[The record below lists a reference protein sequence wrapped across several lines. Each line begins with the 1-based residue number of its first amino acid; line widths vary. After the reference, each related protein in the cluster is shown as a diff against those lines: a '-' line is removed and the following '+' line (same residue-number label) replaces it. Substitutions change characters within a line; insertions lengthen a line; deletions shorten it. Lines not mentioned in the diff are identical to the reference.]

1 MVLESLGNALRN
13 SIKRVMNAPHI
24 DSNLIREVCKD
35 IQRALLQADV
45 NVKQVL
51 DLTKRI
57 EKRALTEK
65 PAAGMGSGEHV
76 VHIMYE
82 ELSNLL
88 GKGRSIELK
97 KQKILMLGIY
107 GQGKT
112 TSCAKLARYLQK
124 KGLSVGMVAADIHRP
139 AAYDQ
144 LKQLSEKVNSKFYGD
159 IHAKSAIDVVDRG
172 LKELS
177 DCDVIIIDTAGRHK
191 LDEELMKEL
200 KEINDRVKPEERIL
214 VIDATTGQQAK
225 EQARAFHENV
235 GITGVILTKMDGS
248 AKGGGALSAVAEVG
262 APIMFIGTGEKIEDF
277 ELFDSERFISR
288 LLGMGDLQTLL
299 ERAKETIDEKEAEEL
314 TKKVMSGKFTLKE
327 FYDEL
332 KNVTKMGT
340 LDKIMELVPL
350 PGARI
355 DKDKMEDSQRLFS
368 KFKVIMDSMTE
379 EELESPQII
388 KGTRMARIARGA
400 GVETKDVKELLRY
413 YNMSKNMMKGMKNR
427 KVMRQLMKMGL
438 G

>member
-1 MVLESLGNALRN
+1 MVLENLGNALRN
-13 SIKRVMNAPHI
+13 TIKRVMNAPHI
-24 DSNLIREVCKD
+24 DSAVVKEISKE

-51 DLTKRI
+51 ELTKRI
-57 EKRALTEK
+57 ETRALTEK
-65 PAAGMGSGEHV
+65 PSAGMGSGEHV

-82 ELSNLL
+82 ELSSLL

-97 KQKILMLGIY
+97 KQRILMLGIY

-124 KGLSVGMVAADIHRP
+124 KGLSAGMIAADVHRP

-144 LKQLSEKVNSKFYGD
+144 LKQLSENINCRFYGD
-159 IHAKSAIDVVDRG
+159 IQSTSAVAVVDRG

-177 DCDVIIIDTAGRHK
+177 DCDAIIIDTAGRHK
-191 LDEELMKEL
+191 LDDELMEELR
-200 KEINDRVKPEERIL
+200 EINGRVKPEERIL
-214 VIDATTGQQAK
+214 VIDATIGQQAK
-225 EQARAFHENV
+225 EQAKAFNESV

-262 APIMFIGTGEKIEDF
+262 APIMFIGTGEKIDDIEP
-277 ELFDSERFISR
+277 FDSDRFISR

-299 ERAKETIDEKEAEEL
+299 EKAKETIDEKKAEEL
-314 TKKVMSGKFTLKE
+314 TKKVMSGRFTLKE
-327 FYDEL
+327 FYEEIES
-332 KNVTKMGT
+332 VTKIGT

-350 PGARI
+350 PGAKV
-355 DKDKMEDSQRLFS
+355 DKNKMDESQKLFS
-368 KFKVIMDSMTE
+368 KFRVVMDSMTE

-388 KGTRMARIARGA
+388 KGTRIARIARGA

-413 YNMSKNMMKGMKNR
+413 YNMSRNMMKNMKNR
-427 KVMRQLMKMGL
+427 KFMRQLMKMGL

>member
-1 MVLESLGNALRN
+1 MVLENLGNALRN

-24 DSNLIREVCKD
+24 DSNLIKEVCKD
-35 IQRALLQADV
+35 VQRALLQADV

-57 EKRALTEK
+57 EQRALTEK

-124 KGLSVGMVAADIHRP
+124 KGLSVGMVAADVHRP
-139 AAYDQ
+139 AAYEQ

-159 IHAKSAIDVVDRG
+159 KHAKSAIEVVEKG
-172 LKELS
+172 LLL

-191 LDEELMKEL
+191 LDEELMREL
-200 KEINDRVKPEERIL
+200 KEINERVKPEERIL

-277 ELFDSERFISR
+277 EPFDSERFISR

-314 TKKVMSGKFTLKE
+314 TKKIMSGKFTLKE

-350 PGARI
+350 PGARV
-355 DKDKMEDSQRLFS
+355 DKNKMEDSQKLFS
-368 KFKVIMDSMTE
+368 KFRVIMDSMTE
-379 EELESPQII
+379 EELESPQLI

>member
-1 MVLESLGNALRN
+1 MVLENLGNALRN
-13 SIKRVMNAPHI
+13 SIKRVMNAPYI
-24 DSNLIREVCKD
+24 DSALIKEVSKD

-57 EKRALTEK
+57 ETRALTEK
-65 PAAGMGSGEHV
+65 PVAGMGSGEHV

-88 GKGRSIELK
+88 GKGRSIGLK
-97 KQKILMLGIY
+97 KQRILMLGIY

-112 TSCAKLARYLQK
+112 TTCAKLAKYMQK
-124 KGLSVGMVAADIHRP
+124 KGLSTGLIAADVHRP
-139 AAYDQ
+139 AAYEQ
-144 LKQLSEKVNSKFYGD
+144 LKQLSERINSKFYGD
-159 IHAKSAIDVVDRG
+159 PVAKSARDVVERG
-172 LKELS
+172 MKALADS
-177 DCDVIIIDTAGRHK
+177 DVIIIDTAGRHR

-200 KEINDRVKPEERIL
+200 REINEIVRPEERIL
-214 VIDATTGQQAK
+214 VIDATIGQQAR
-225 EQARAFHENV
+225 EQAKAFNDSV

-299 ERAKETIDEKEAEEL
+299 EKAKETIDEKEAEEL
-314 TKKVMSGKFTLKE
+314 TKKVMSGRFTLKE
-327 FYDEL
+327 FYAEL
-332 KNVTKMGT
+332 ENVTKIGT
-340 LDKIMELVPL
+340 MDKIMEMIPL
-350 PGARI
+350 PGAKV
-355 DKDKMEDSQRLFS
+355 DKNKMEESQRLFVR
-368 KFKVIMDSMTE
+368 FRIIMDSMTDE
-379 EELESPQII
+379 EMEAPQIV
-388 KGTRMARIARGA
+388 KGTRIARIARGA

-427 KVMRQLMKMGL
+427 KVMRQMMKMGM

>member
-1 MVLESLGNALRN
+1 MVLENLGNALRN
-13 SIKRVMNAPHI
+13 TIKRVMNAPHI
-24 DSNLIREVCKD
+24 DSALVKEVSKD

-51 DLTKRI
+51 ELTKRI
-57 EKRALTEK
+57 ETRALTEK
-65 PAAGMGSGEHV
+65 PPAGMGSGEHV

-97 KQKILMLGIY
+97 KQRILMLGIY

-124 KGLSVGMVAADIHRP
+124 KGLSAGMIAADVHRP

-144 LKQLSEKVNSKFYGD
+144 LKQLSESINCRFYGD
-159 IHAKSAIDVVDRG
+159 SRSTSAVAVVDRG

-191 LDEELMKEL
+191 LDDELMKEL
-200 KEINDRVKPEERIL
+200 REINGRVKPEERIL
-214 VIDATTGQQAK
+214 VIDATIGQQAK
-225 EQARAFHENV
+225 EQAKAFNESV

-262 APIMFIGTGEKIEDF
+262 APIMFIGTGEKIDDIEP
-277 ELFDSERFISR
+277 FDSDRFISR

-299 ERAKETIDEKEAEEL
+299 ERAKETIDEKKAEEL
-314 TKKVMSGKFTLKE
+314 AKKVMSGRFTLKE
-327 FYDEL
+327 FYEEIES
-332 KNVTKMGT
+332 VTKMGT

-350 PGARI
+350 PGARV
-355 DKDKMEDSQRLFS
+355 DKSRMDESQKLFS
-368 KFKVIMDSMTE
+368 KFRVVMDSMTE

-388 KGTRMARIARGA
+388 KGTRIARIARGA

-413 YNMSKNMMKGMKNR
+413 YNMSKNMMKNMKNR

>member
-1 MVLESLGNALRN
+1 MVLENLGNALRN

-24 DSNLIREVCKD
+24 DSNLIKEVCKD
-35 IQRALLQADV
+35 VQRALLQADV

-57 EKRALTEK
+57 EQRALTEK

-124 KGLSVGMVAADIHRP
+124 KGLSVGMVAADVHRP
-139 AAYDQ
+139 AAYEQ

-159 IHAKSAIDVVDRG
+159 KHAKSAIEVVEKG
-172 LKELS
+172 LLL
-177 DCDVIIIDTAGRHK
+177 DCDVLIIDTAGRHK
-191 LDEELMKEL
+191 LDEELMREL
-200 KEINDRVKPEERIL
+200 KEINERVKPEERIL

-277 ELFDSERFISR
+277 EPFDSERFISR

-314 TKKVMSGKFTLKE
+314 TKKIMSGKFTLKE

-350 PGARI
+350 PGARV
-355 DKDKMEDSQRLFS
+355 DKNKMEDSQKLFS
-368 KFKVIMDSMTE
+368 KFRVIMDSMTE
-379 EELESPQII
+379 EELESPQLI

>member
-1 MVLESLGNALRN
+1 MVLENLGNALRN
-13 SIKRVMNAPHI
+13 SIKRVMNAPYI
-24 DSNLIREVCKD
+24 DSALIKDVCRD

-51 DLTKRI
+51 ELTKRI
-57 EKRALTEK
+57 ETRALTEK
-65 PAAGMGSGEHV
+65 PVAGMGSGEHV
-76 VHIMYE
+76 VRIMYE
-82 ELSNLL
+82 ELSKLL

-97 KQKILMLGIY
+97 KQRILMLGIY

-112 TSCAKLARYLQK
+112 TSCAKLAKYLQK
-124 KGLSVGMVAADIHRP
+124 KGLSVGLIAADVHRP

-144 LKQLSEKVNSKFYGD
+144 LKQLSELVNCRFYGD
-159 IHAKSAIDVVDRG
+159 KQSTKATDVVSKG
-172 LKELS
+172 MKALS
-177 DCDVIIIDTAGRHK
+177 DCDVIIIDTAGRHR

-200 KEINDRVKPEERIL
+200 KEINELVRPEERIL
-214 VIDATTGQQAK
+214 VIDATIGQQARD
-225 EQARAFHENV
+225 QAKAFNDSV

-262 APIMFIGTGEKIEDF
+262 APIMFIGTGEKTEDF

-327 FYDEL
+327 FYKEL
-332 KNVTKMGT
+332 ESVTKIGT
-340 LDKIMELVPL
+340 LDKVMELVPL
-350 PGARI
+350 PGAKM
-355 DKDKMEDSQRLFS
+355 DKNKMEESQKLFS
-368 KFKVIMDSMTE
+368 KFKVIMDSMTD

-388 KGTRMARIARGA
+388 KGTRIARIARGS

-413 YNMSKNMMKGMKNR
+413 YNMSKNMMKSMKNR